1 MTAQEGK
8 LGPAPQTAKYVLRD
22 LDRIEYE
29 LETVK
34 DIDEAARLVRRAKK
48 RMNSLHRRIQ
58 EMAATYA

>member
-1 MTAQEGK
+1 MTASK
-8 LGPAPQTAKYVLRD
+8 RTLGPAPQTVKYVLRD